1 MVSEYTEVFSQQVE
15 RLRNDWARTR
25 QSSNLFPPAGKP
37 ILDMR
42 NEGGQKPCMILWY
55 EDGHDREQCVR
66 LYDVPGTLSGDIL
79 RMRRNLPEV
88 NGHFEVDGDTIRPL
102 DRCLEAPEP
111 IKDDFE
117 NINDLI
123 DGLPLLDVDTA
134 KHFVKKGKYR
144 SEVENLLKCQGGSCP
159 GEPKSHH
166 LIRLLGKSQN
176 GELVFEKLLPC
187 QFVIRKFTALD
198 DIKRWVL
205 DIIDAL
211 SCLHSLGIV
220 HRDIRIDNCLFSNDG
235 KRLVLCDL
243 ESRWGQ
249 RSPPEIA
256 TRGRLDDAGWST
268 KSDIYCVG
276 ECIKCMVYGN
286 APITNYVD
294 WPVPP
299 PLDAIVAACMRRS
312 PEERPSLDELR
323 GMLENIT
330 TERN

>member
-1 MVSEYTEVFSQQVE
+1 MTGHG
-15 RLRNDWARTR
+15 TR
-25 QSSNLFPPAGKP
+25 QSSNLFPPAGKS
-37 ILDMR
+37 ILDMQ
-42 NEGGQKPCMILWY
+42 N
-55 EDGHDREQCVR
+55 QCVR
-66 LYDVPGTLSGDIL
+66 LYDIPGTLSGDIL

-102 DRCLEAPEP
+102 DHRLEAPEP
-111 IKDDFE
+111 IEDDFKQ
-117 NINDLI
+117 INDLI
-123 DGLPLLDVDTA
+123 DSLPLVDIDTV

-144 SEVENLLKCQGGSCP
+144 SEVENCLSVRAAPCP

-166 LIRLLGKSQN
+166 LNRLLGKSQD

-187 QFVIRKFTALD
+187 QFAIRKFSALD
-198 DIKRWVL
+198 DFKRWVL
-205 DIIDAL
+205 DLIDAL

-220 HRDIRIDNCLFSNDG
+220 HRDVRIDNCLFSNDG

-249 RSPPEIA
+249 RSPPENA
-256 TRGRLDDAGWST
+256 TQGVLDDAGWSA

-286 APITNYVD
+286 TPATNYVE

-299 PLDAIVAACMRRS
+299 PLNAIVAACMRKS
-312 PEERPSLDELR
+312 PEECLSLDELR

-330 TERN
+330 TETQQW